1 MSRVSTLVHQRDE
14 LSRQLQELLDRQ
26 WDGLSER
33 KGRWIVSARQGIE
46 QTMAELLETQTAL
59 AEAYEV
65 QIKQNNEWLERTK
78 TIQDKIASLQTHI
91 DHIEQQSDLAKEI
104 EQLEKEQLGL
114 NDEIAQ
120 LQFKLKKLYSRK
132 QEITTRLMQLKSTVE
147 SQSSSY
153 QHEIDSLGSQPSEDQ
168 MEACSREVDAMTDQH
183 ELAELEVTAL
193 KDGLVVWKDV
203 CMIVSDLENG
213 LQATLADGADKTKV
227 YNLLSDASGRIEKHL
242 ELAKANHWS
251 LLTVAI
257 NHELEAVY
265 EGMMIV
271 DDSTPNESN
280 D

>member
-46 QTMAELLETQTAL
+46 QTMSELLDTQTAL
-59 AEAYEV
+59 AGAYEK
-65 QIKQNNEWLERTK
+65 QIKQKNEWLERTK
-78 TIQDKIASLQTHI
+78 TIQDKIASLRTRI
-91 DHIEQQSDLAKEI
+91 DHIEQESDLAKEI
-104 EQLEKEQLGL
+104 AELENEQLEL

-132 QEITTRLMQLKSTVE
+132 QDITTRLMQLKSTVE
-147 SQSSSY
+147 SKSSSY
-153 QHEIDSLGSQPSEDQ
+153 QHEIDSLGRQPSDDQ
-168 MEACSREVDAMTDQH
+168 VEACSREVDAMTDQH

-213 LQATLADGADKTKV
+213 LQETLANGADKTTV
-227 YNLLSDASGRIEKHL
+227 FNLLSDASVRIEKHL
-242 ELAKANHWS
+242 ELAKSNHWS

-257 NHELEAVY
+257 NHELEAVN
-265 EGMMIV
+265 EGMKIV